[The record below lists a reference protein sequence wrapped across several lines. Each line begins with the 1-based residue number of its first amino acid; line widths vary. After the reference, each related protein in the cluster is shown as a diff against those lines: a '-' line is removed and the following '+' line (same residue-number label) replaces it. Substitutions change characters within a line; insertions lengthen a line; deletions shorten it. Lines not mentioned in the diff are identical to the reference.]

1 MEQKP
6 PRKLLDQVS
15 DAIRLKHYA
24 YRTEQTYKDRI
35 KRFILFH
42 HKRHPNDMGAPKSK
56 PLLPTSPSK
65 KTSPPPPRIKPSPLS
80 SSYTATPSR

>member
-15 DAIRLKHYA
+15 DAIRLTHDA
-24 YRTEQTYKDRI
+24 YRTEQTYKDWI

-42 HKRHPNDMGAPKSK
+42 HNRHPNDVGAPE
-56 PLLPTSPSK
+56 
-65 KTSPPPPRIKPSPLS
+65 
-80 SSYTATPSR
+80 TPS